1 MLDNEELRKYS
12 LALQVPIR
20 GSLFPQVEKYFKG
33 NWIVDVG
40 SNVGAFIDCS
50 LELYPDAKILA
61 FEPVRLY
68 YEFTIDK
75 YKDLDHVFIE
85 NLALSDKDGTGNIFV
100 ATKNI
105 GWNTM
110 VEEKIDEDNSKNI
123 QVVKTTSFDLY
134 LDYAGLFDEIVD
146 ILKIDTEGYEFKV
159 IKGMERFLQRQKPV
173 ILCEVGWGKSHP
185 FWDEELAAFDYLRS
199 LGYKI
204 KDDIVI
210 ESLEGTRD
218 VIFTYEE

>member
-12 LALQVPIR
+12 LELQAPIR

-75 YKDLDHVFIE
+75 YKDLDNVFIE
-85 NLALSDKDGTGNIFV
+85 NLALSDKNGTADIFV
-100 ATKNI
+100 ATDNI

-110 VEEKIDEDNSKNI
+110 VEEMIDDDNSKNV

-134 LDYAGLFDEIVD
+134 LDYAGLDDVIVD

-159 IKGMERFLQRQKPV
+159 INGMKRFLQRQKPA
-173 ILCEVGWGKSHP
+173 ILCEIGWGKNHP
-185 FWDEELAAFDYLRS
+185 FWDEELAAFDYLFS
-199 LGYKI
+199 LGYKTKDNVDI
-204 KDDIVI
+204 K
-210 ESLEGTRD
+210 SLGATRD
-218 VIFTYEE
+218 VIFTYEK